1 MGTHPIFESDFD
13 CLTEKKN
20 KKMASQSEGIQ
31 RLLEAE
37 NDAKKL
43 LDAARRQKAIKLK
56 QAKEEAKIEISKF
69 TKEREAEFK
78 AKEAEILG
86 GRDELE
92 KQINVSTE
100 SKLAEMS
107 HRVQQREMEVISNLV
122 AQVANVV
129 PQLPRNYVA
138 TEGV

>member
-78 AKEAEILG
+78 AKEADILG

-92 KQINVSTE
+92 KQINYETE
-100 SKLAEMS
+100 AKLVQMAQ
-107 HRVQQREMEVISNLV
+107 RVNQKEQDVIANLV

-138 TEGV
+138 AEGF